1 MAEKRMFTK
10 IITESDLF
18 LDMPL
23 SAQCLYFHLNMEADD
38 DGFIDSV
45 KRIKRMIGASDDD
58 LKLLIAKQ
66 FLIPFESG
74 VIVIKHW
81 RLHNTLRKDRYK
93 ETIHK
98 EEKEQ
103 LQENEDTSYSMVA
116 DWLPN
121 GCQTVA
127 TRLPSGFQEVAK
139 RLPNGCQTVAT
150 RLPSG
155 CQTVA
160 TRLPSGCQTVAVDK
174 NRIDKNRIDKSREE
188 KKKKETANAS
198 SPLSLFVNDVID
210 YLNMKCNTHY
220 KATTPKT
227 RKLVETRKKEGFTL
241 EDFKTVIDN
250 KFNEWHG
257 NEKMEM
263 YLRPETLFGT
273 KFEPYL
279 NQKPKNYEN
288 NYNYNNFNNEKEY
301 VNSNVSNASDIDLDG
316 MLSQLDFE
324 GCKEI
329 EEREKI
335 LNE

>member
-103 LQENEDTSYSMVA
+103 LQENEDKSYSMVA

-121 GCQTVA
+121 
-127 TRLPSGFQEVAK
+127 
-139 RLPNGCQTVAT
+139 
-150 RLPSG
+150 G